1 MECFLLYWKRV
12 GSSLVQLRG
21 KRSRN
26 RGGRDARNGSI
37 LTASVSLPRY
47 DNEYGYSNRV
57 VDLMVHMASKE

>member
-1 MECFLLYWKRV
+1 M

>member
-1 MECFLLYWKRV
+1 MECFSLYWKWV
-12 GSSLVQLRG
+12 GSRLVQLCG
-21 KRSRN
+21 QRSRN
-26 RGGRDARNGSI
+26 HGGRDARNGSV